1 MGIMAYLK
9 PPAFVAM
16 VFNPLAMK
24 FGIGGAETL
33 TVKGRST
40 GKTQSIP
47 VIPIDVDGT
56 KYVVSTRGEAQWVLN
71 LRAAETLQIH
81 SKGKTANYRA
91 TEVPVSERDQILA
104 AYRHKAGKTVESY
117 WKSLPNAKDHPA
129 FRLDPL

>member
-1 MGIMAYLK
+1 MAYLK
-9 PPAFVAM
+9 PPGFVTR

-47 VIPIDVDGT
+47 VIPIDIDGV

-71 LRAAETLQIH
+71 LRAAGTLQIH
-81 SKGKTANYRA
+81 SRGKTATYRA
-91 TEVPVSERDQILA
+91 TELPVSERDPVLT
-104 AYRHKAGKTVESY
+104 AYRQKAGKTVESY
-117 WKSLPNAKDHPA
+117 WKSLPNAEDHPA